1 MKSQNVAFEEIF
13 DKFAIRI
20 IYKSDLK
27 NEKFIAW
34 KIYSLITAIYKPNP
48 ARLRD
53 WITLPKS
60 TGYESL
66 HITVMG
72 PGGKWVEVQIRSE
85 RMDEIAEKGIAAH
98 YKYKE
103 NYKLEDSKV
112 EEWIAQV
119 REVIENQR
127 NSNTSEFI
135 DNFRLN
141 LYTKDIFVFTPKG
154 EVMSLPKGSC
164 PIDFAY
170 AIHTKVGDRC
180 LGAKVNGK
188 LCPLS
193 YELKN
198 GDQIEIIASQNQR
211 PQSRL
216 ARLCKNRA
224 CAYQNQGFAQCRTPR
239 KIGRGERN
247 FRKKVAP
254 PAFNA

>member
-27 NEKFIAW
+27 NEKFIVW

-141 LYTKDIFVFTPKG
+141 LYTKDILSLRQRRSDVSAKG
-154 EVMSLPKGSC
+154 FLP
-164 PIDFAY
+164 D
-170 AIHTKVGDRC
+170 
-180 LGAKVNGK
+180 
-188 LCPLS
+188 
-193 YELKN
+193 
-198 GDQIEIIASQNQR
+198 
-211 PQSRL
+211 
-216 ARLCKNRA
+216 
-224 CAYQNQGFAQCRTPR
+224 
-239 KIGRGERN
+239 
-247 FRKKVAP
+247 
-254 PAFNA
+254 